1 MPHDTSLIATIAA
14 GLSIAL
20 VCGLL
25 AMLLRLSP
33 LVGYLLAGVVIG
45 PFTPGV
51 VADAAI
57 AQQLAEIGVIFLMFG
72 VGLHFSMQDLWAVRK
87 IAVPGAIG
95 QIAVATALGIALT
108 THWGWPLSSG
118 LVFGLALSVA
128 STVVLLRAFRE
139 DNTLYSDNG
148 RIAVGWLIVEDLV
161 MVFVLVLL
169 PVLAGAPSEPSA
181 LTALLKLPASNSL
194 ATSLLMA
201 AVEVSV
207 LTLLMLI
214 AGRRLFP
221 KLLQLVDKTGS
232 RELFTLAVVVM
243 AVGVAYGSAKLF
255 GVSFALGAFFA
266 GVVLNGSEL
275 SKRVAKKLSPLEDIF
290 AVLFF
295 VAMGML
301 FDPGIL
307 MREPMGVLAALAI
320 VVIGK
325 SVAAALI
332 VLLMRRPLDT
342 ALTVSAG
349 LAQIGEFS
357 FILAGMAVT
366 LKLLTP
372 EGFNLIIAAAMIS
385 ILINPLMFRAARAL
399 GQHLSPR

>member
-1 MPHDTSLIATIAA
+1 
-14 GLSIAL
+14 
-20 VCGLL
+20 
-25 AMLLRLSP
+25 
-33 LVGYLLAGVVIG
+33 
-45 PFTPGV
+45 
-51 VADAAI
+51 
-57 AQQLAEIGVIFLMFG
+57 
-72 VGLHFSMQDLWAVRK
+72 
-87 IAVPGAIG
+87 
-95 QIAVATALGIALT
+95 
-108 THWGWPLSSG
+108 
-118 LVFGLALSVA
+118 
-128 STVVLLRAFRE
+128 
-139 DNTLYSDNG
+139 
-148 RIAVGWLIVEDLV
+148 
-161 MVFVLVLL
+161 
-169 PVLAGAPSEPSA
+169 
-181 LTALLKLPASNSL
+181 
-194 ATSLLMA
+194 
-201 AVEVSV
+201 
-207 LTLLMLI
+207 MLI
-214 AGRRLFP
+214 AGRRIFP

-301 FDPGIL
+301 FDPGIVV
-307 MREPMGVLAALAI
+307 REPMGVLAALAI
-320 VVIGK
+320 VVVGK

-366 LKLLTP
+366 LKLLSQ
-372 EGFNLIIAAAMIS
+372 EGFNLVIAAAMIS
-385 ILINPLMFRAARAL
+385 ILINPLMFRAMRAL
-399 GQHLSPR
+399 GRRISPS